1 MRGIFRT
8 RMAFDY
14 QRDDITR
21 RVTVAYSGDFQ
32 AAEGLAILQRNR
44 AEGVGAYALLYDL
57 SHLTGH
63 PSVDDMKRFIEEEL
77 KNTTPNGVRGPVAIV
92 ASEETIYRM
101 ACTYAVLGGHRLKIK
116 VFRERVEAD
125 AWLRQNQR

>member
-1 MRGIFRT
+1 MR
-8 RMAFDY
+8 
-14 QRDDITR
+14 
-21 RVTVAYSGDFQ
+21 YSGAFL

-44 AEGVGAYALLYDL
+44 DEGVGAYALLYDL
-57 SHLTGH
+57 SNLTGH

-92 ASEETIYRM
+92 ATDEAIYRM
-101 ACTYAVLGGHRLKIK
+101 ACTYAVLGGDRIKIK
-116 VFRERVEAD
+116 IFRDRLEAV